1 MKKLIVVLLTFL
13 FLGAAHGEGE
23 PIAVE
28 EVVVT
33 ASRTE
38 QKVEDLPANVTVLTR
53 ADIAQGA
60 ALTLDDVLRSVPS
73 FRLFR
78 RSSSLVGHPTT
89 QGVSLRGVGA
99 SGASRTLVLLDGM
112 PLNDPFGGWVQWGK
126 VPLENIERIEVLRG
140 GGAHLWGNYAL
151 SGVIHVSTA
160 RPQERRLGVSGNWG
174 NRATRVVNVVAA
186 ERIAGFAASLD
197 GGYFDTGGFPVV
209 RRDLRGPID
218 VAARSENTNLRLQF
232 SRALANNMDLRL
244 QGGLFSEDRGNGTP
258 LTVNDTDGSYI
269 GAQLGWRT
277 AGGGRWDFSA
287 FGQAQKF
294 RSVFSAQAEER
305 DSEWPALDQ
314 FDVPGRATGLSV
326 EWRRPVS
333 GRHLLA
339 AGTDLRWLS
348 GETNER
354 YRRNLTATFS
364 RRRESGG
371 DQQVVGF
378 YLQDVFIPL
387 PQWQITLGG
396 RLDWWRSA
404 GASRREWNLGSGD
417 LIRDDDFDDRTRLV
431 LNPKVGVRYT
441 VDEKWSLRSALYRSF
456 RTPTPNELFRPFRVR
471 SDITEANEGLKP
483 EQLSGIEAGVD
494 YAGAALSARLT
505 AFWSQVDDAIANV
518 SIGPGEGAVLAPCGF
533 VPEGGSCRQ
542 RDNLSATRSRGVE
555 AELTYRYGPRWT
567 GKVNYLFNKSEVE
580 EADLAALEG
589 RRLPQIPQ
597 HDLVLQLGYNR
608 PQVGRAM
615 VQGRYAGD
623 QFENDL
629 NTLKLGD
636 YFVLDLAAAR
646 PVGKDREIFLQI
658 ENLLDE
664 TYEVGRSSNGIVTV
678 GTPRLVHGGL
688 RLHFD

>member
-1 MKKLIVVLLTFL
+1 MIKSIIALSTIL
-13 FLGAAHGEGE
+13 FCSIGHSEEE

-33 ASRTE
+33 ASRSE
-38 QKVEDLPANVTVLTR
+38 QKVADLPANVAVLTR
-53 ADIAQGA
+53 ADIRQGA
-60 ALTLDDVLRSVPS
+60 ALTLDDVLRSVPG

-151 SGVIHVSTA
+151 SGVIHISTA
-160 RPQERRLGVSGNWG
+160 QPQERRLGISGNLG
-174 NRATRVVNVVAA
+174 NRDTRVVNVAAA
-186 ERIAGFAASLD
+186 ERIAGFAASLE

-209 RRDLRGPID
+209 RSDLRGPID
-218 VAARSENTNLRLQF
+218 VEARSENTNLRLQL
-232 SRALANNMDLRL
+232 SRALTENMDLQV
-244 QGGLFSEDRGNGTP
+244 QGGVFNEDRGNGTP

-269 GAQLGWRT
+269 GANLGMRSANGTHWN
-277 AGGGRWDFSA
+277 FSA

-305 DSEWPALDQ
+305 DSERPALDQ

-326 EWRRPVS
+326 EWRRPVHT
-333 GRHLLA
+333 RHLLA
-339 AGTDLRWLS
+339 AGTDLRWIS

-354 YRRNLTATFS
+354 YRNLTGDFT
-364 RRRESGG
+364 RRRQSGG

-378 YLQDVFIPL
+378 YVQDVFIPRQ
-387 PQWQITLGG
+387 QWQITLGG
-396 RLDWWRSA
+396 RVDWWRSA
-404 GASRREWNLGSGD
+404 GASRREWNLETGD
-417 LIRDDDFDDRTRLV
+417 LIRDDDFADRTRFV
-431 LNPKVGVRYT
+431 INPKLGVRYAL
-441 VDEKWSLRSALYRSF
+441 DQKISLRSAIYRSF

-471 SDITEANEGLKP
+471 NDITEANEDLKP
-483 EQLSGIEAGVD
+483 EQLTGVEAGVD
-494 YAGAALSARLT
+494 YTTSALSARLT

-518 SIGPGEGAVLAPCGF
+518 SIGPGAGAVLDPCGF

-542 RDNLSATRSRGVE
+542 RNNLTATRSRGIE
-555 AELTYRYGPRWT
+555 AELTYRYGPLWT
-567 GKVNYLFNKSEVE
+567 GKVNYLYNKSEVE
-580 EADLAALEG
+580 EADLIALEG
-589 RRLPQIPQ
+589 RRLPQIPE
-597 HDLVLQLGYNR
+597 HDLVLQLNYNR
-608 PQVGRAM
+608 PEIVRAR
-615 VQGRYAGD
+615 VQGRYGGD
-623 QFENDL
+623 QFEDGL
-629 NTLKLGD
+629 NSLKLDG
-636 YFVLDLAAAR
+636 YFVLDIAIAR
-646 PVGKDREIFLQI
+646 PLGKGREIFLQM

-664 TYEVGRSSNGIVTV
+664 TYEVGRSSNGIVTI

-688 RLHFD
+688 RFYFD